1 MDGQLVDETALEND
15 PFIRQVMADVEALT
29 GETEKAPETAPQK
42 EPEIDKTGVANY
54 RISFNEAENTGKGF
68 APKEKFRQNVEAI
81 RTLEKI
87 ESERRTATP
96 EEQEVLA
103 KYVGWGG
110 LADAFDSSKANWANE
125 YQELKNL
132 LSPEEYASA
141 MESTLNAPL

>member
-1 MDGQLVDETALEND
+1 MG
-15 PFIRQVMADVEALT
+15 DVETLT
-29 GETEKAPETAPQK
+29 GGNPPEPGKVPQK
-42 EPEIDKTGVANY
+42 EPEIDKTGAVNY

-87 ESERRTATP
+87 EGERRTATP

-141 MESTLNAPL
+141 RESTLNAH

>member
-1 MDGQLVDETALEND
+1 MDGQVVDENALENS
-15 PFIRQVMADVEALT
+15 PFIQQVMGDVETLT
-29 GETEKAPETAPQK
+29 GGNPPEPGKASGKQS
-42 EPEIDKTGVANY
+42 EIDKSNAVNY
-54 RISFNEAENTGKGF
+54 HISFNEAENTGKGF

-125 YQELKNL
+125 YQELKSL

-141 MESTLNAPL
+141 GKAP